1 MTVNFRGY
9 LFKDNG
15 EPLEGAPVHLLE
27 TGTTT
32 VEATTTTDSAGGWSV
47 AEADQDRYDIKIT
60 SGTSVRYIRW
70 DDQISLKEIDVR
82 NNTGATTPAA
92 TFTNLTNNASN
103 QVAVFSGAN
112 STRADGDE
120 IYLSF
125 KLADSAGNIDEF
137 ARMTVDA
144 ADVTSGEEDGQIRFG
159 VIVDGTMTDVFTINS
174 SESGGTDMTLD
185 VSGDLTLDADGGDI
199 LFKDGGTTFGSAT
212 NTGGNLIIKSGTT
225 TSATFSGANVTFA
238 GTVDATTDFTIGST
252 VITDDSIVMTPST
265 SDTVTIAGATHGI
278 LNVTTVDA
286 AGTAADVNIDADG
299 EIVIDAADAAG
310 AIFKI
315 AGTAQLSVIDGA
327 ILPTTDND
335 IDLGSGSYQFKDAYV
350 NGTLEADAVTIGG
363 TNVVTGSLVTT
374 LGTISAGVW
383 QGTAITGAYIND
395 DIISGQAEITSG
407 LAAADELLYSDA
419 GTVKRVGV
427 DTLTTY
433 LAGVNA
439 GTVTST
445 GRSDSSGVIT
455 LDIQN
460 MTASSTIADADLIV
474 IDDGAGGTL
483 RKMTRANF
491 IESAALDAINID
503 GGAIDGA
510 VIGANS
516 AAAGT
521 FAAVAGTT
529 GTFSGILK
537 TDDATEAT
545 STTDGSLQT
554 DGGLSVV
561 KDAVFGD
568 DLFLLSDSAVFNMGA
583 GNDFTI
589 THDGTTGATLAGSPI
604 TITSAAA
611 ATWSTSGGALTV
623 NGTTGLNLQ
632 EGGATIVSISN
643 ARVLATSNTASVDLD
658 ASGAIQINSSGGA
671 ISIGNDNID
680 QTVNLA
686 TAGTRTLNIGIDD
699 NTDLTTINVN
709 GNMIMKGVTP
719 VLTIGDAGAEDATLL
734 FDGNAVDYHFGL
746 QDDEDG
752 VVLGKGTSLGTTP
765 LQYWDYGDA
774 NSQLISF
781 GTTPTGSIAFKVGMT
796 HASSGQN
803 GSLQNFNTTTTLTPG
818 SAGTWNGVL
827 LENTY
832 TISSGTVANIY
843 NCRLR
848 APTINNS
855 GTISGNTANLFVDD
869 ASSATVSGTNY
880 ALLVN
885 AGVTRLT
892 AGARIGSNSTNN
904 LLDDG
909 GPVGSGSAALH
920 IGNEEI
926 QTSSDS
932 RLKTDIRPTSIDALS
947 LVDKLDVV
955 DFEWDDP
962 TDTATYGKNYRGT
975 YTGMVAQDTV
985 KHAPWII
992 NDQGGGRDCPSC
1004 TSGLECQEHG
1014 MWHVQYDHLVPTLV
1028 KAIQELKQE
1037 LREVKNG

>member
-9 LFKDNG
+9 LFQDDGDAVNG
-15 EPLEGAPVHLLE
+15 ATVQLLE

-32 VEATTTTDSAGGWSV
+32 VEASTTTDSDGLWAFT
-47 AEADQDRYDIKIT
+47 EADQDRYDVKIT

-70 DDQISLKEIDVR
+70 DDQVSFKELDIR

-92 TFTNLTNNASN
+92 TFTNLTNSITN

-238 GTVDATTDFTIGST
+238 GTVDATTDFTIGTT

-335 IDLGSGSYQFKDAYV
+335 IDLGSGSYQFKDAYI
-350 NGTLEADAVTIGG
+350 NGTLEADAITIGG
-363 TNVVTGSLVTT
+363 TNVLTGSLITT

-407 LAAADELLYSDA
+407 LAVADELLYSDG

-445 GRSDSSGVIT
+445 GLSDSSGVIT

-537 TDDATEAT
+537 TDDSTAAT

-561 KDAVFGD
+561 GDAIIGD
-568 DLFLLSDSAVFNMGA
+568 DLKLLSDSAVFAMGV
-583 GNDFTI
+583 GSDFTI
-589 THDGTTGATLAGSPI
+589 THDGST
-604 TITSAAA
+604 A
-611 ATWSTSGGALTV
+611 ATIDIGGSGGSITNVGSTDNDWTA
-623 NGTTGLNLQ
+623 TGLSASGLLTLKGNNDYQ
-632 EGGATIVSISN
+632 YTYVTGSDPHKFQSMGMEHSVAD
-643 ARVLATSNTASVDLD
+643 AASVDLFKIIF
-658 ASGAIQINSSGGA
+658 ASSQHSAFYCYVDYVIITDSIRTVEAGRFLIVGGRKGTTDVATVDIVEVYTGTKNVASSGGETL
-671 ISIGNDNID
+671 
-680 QTVNLA
+680 TVTMAAASTVGATDEEQYIIFSMACDTTTSNAWNL
-686 TAGTRTLNIGIDD
+686 RW
-699 NTDLTTINVN
+699 
-709 GNMIMKGVTP
+709 
-719 VLTIGDAGAEDATLL
+719 DA
-734 FDGNAVDYHFGL
+734 
-746 QDDEDG
+746 
-752 VVLGKGTSLGTTP
+752 TSLGGYA
-765 LQYWDYGDA
+765 L
-774 NSQLISF
+774 
-781 GTTPTGSIAFKVGMT
+781 GT
-796 HASSGQN
+796 
-803 GSLQNFNTTTTLTPG
+803 
-818 SAGTWNGVL
+818 
-827 LENTY
+827 
-832 TISSGTVANIY
+832 
-843 NCRLR
+843 
-848 APTINNS
+848 
-855 GTISGNTANLFVDD
+855 
-869 ASSATVSGTNY
+869 SSAMVQMETV
-880 ALLVN
+880 
-885 AGVTRLT
+885 
-892 AGARIGSNSTNN
+892 
-904 LLDDG
+904 
-909 GPVGSGSAALH
+909 
-920 IGNEEI
+920 
-926 QTSSDS
+926 
-932 RLKTDIRPTSIDALS
+932 
-947 LVDKLDVV
+947 
-955 DFEWDDP
+955 
-962 TDTATYGKNYRGT
+962 
-975 YTGMVAQDTV
+975 
-985 KHAPWII
+985 
-992 NDQGGGRDCPSC
+992 
-1004 TSGLECQEHG
+1004 
-1014 MWHVQYDHLVPTLV
+1014 
-1028 KAIQELKQE
+1028 
-1037 LREVKNG
+1037 